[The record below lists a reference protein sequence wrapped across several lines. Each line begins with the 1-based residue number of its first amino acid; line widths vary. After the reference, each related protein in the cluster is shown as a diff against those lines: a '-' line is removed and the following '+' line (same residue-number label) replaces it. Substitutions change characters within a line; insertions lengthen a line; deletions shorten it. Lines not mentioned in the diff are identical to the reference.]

1 MPIDKSWMQLSRS
14 DPKYDQGVA
23 EFLDYAYSHDKWV
36 EDDMIICPC
45 KVCGLNRDR
54 LVRSEVHWHLLR
66 YGIKPHYTFWN
77 LHGEGDD
84 DNNDESEDNSSSETD
99 REVKHKYQPRT
110 NSRVALSSSDRAKL
124 EQSWVDHKKRP
135 RNEETHASEDLNTY
149 FLDCRHTTEASLS
162 AFESAFESS
171 DNWVDSAEQFK
182 SLNKLKNVV
191 KEAGLEGIV
200 SVPVVHCPQA
210 FGAVVKAAER
220 RNIIGETVP
229 GWNLAYSGDKRPC
242 QQLINAA
249 GGATYLSKIPVF
261 DDTHIMHKTCIAF
274 DLMSINIADLPL
286 LPKQELIAYS
296 KSLAMLFFGSL
307 FYINMGSIT
316 NELELILI

>member
-1 MPIDKSWMQLSRS
+1 MVVSS
-14 DPKYDQGVA
+14 DELKVL
-23 EFLDYAYSHDKWV
+23 LDFSYS
-36 EDDMIICPC
+36 CGSP
-45 KVCGLNRDR
+45 CGL
-54 LVRSEVHWHLLR
+54 
-66 YGIKPHYTFWN
+66 
-77 LHGEGDD
+77 
-84 DNNDESEDNSSSETD
+84 
-99 REVKHKYQPRT
+99 
-110 NSRVALSSSDRAKL
+110 
-124 EQSWVDHKKRP
+124 
-135 RNEETHASEDLNTY
+135 
-149 FLDCRHTTEASLS
+149 HTTEASLS

-249 GGATYLSKIPVF
+249 GGATV
-261 DDTHIMHKTCIAF
+261 
-274 DLMSINIADLPL
+274 
-286 LPKQELIAYS
+286 LIHDILVS
-296 KSLAMLFFGSL
+296 
-307 FYINMGSIT
+307 
-316 NELELILI
+316 ILIFDSIYSILVQYFFPIFLGFTYLKRS